1 MNREEAIKLIEIYIK
16 EENMKKHCFAV
27 GAIMKELG
35 SFLNENEEK
44 WEIIGLLHD
53 LDYEE
58 TKNNLKEH
66 GLKTA
71 EILKDKI
78 DSEIIEIIKS
88 HNFENLNII
97 PDKKESYGLI
107 ASDALSGLIIATA
120 LVRPSKKLE
129 DISVKSVKKKFKQK
143 DFARNVSREKIMFCE
158 RLGIDRDKF
167 FEIGIK
173 ALQSISKELGL

>member
-1 MNREEAIKLIEIYIK
+1 MDKEMSIKLIEKYIK
-16 EENMKKHCFAV
+16 EENMRKHCLAV
-27 GAIMKELG
+27 GAIMKELA

-53 LDYEE
+53 LDYAE
-58 TKNNLKEH
+58 TKNNPEKH
-66 GLKTA
+66 GLITA
-71 EILKDKI
+71 KILKDKV

-97 PDKKESYGLI
+97 PNKKESYGLI
-107 ASDALSGLIIATA
+107 ASDALSGLIISTA
-120 LVRPSKKLE
+120 LVMPSKKLSE
-129 DISVKSVKKKFKQK
+129 VEVKSVKKKFKQK

-158 RLGIDRDKF
+158 RLGIDKDKF

-173 ALQSISKELGL
+173 GLQSVSKELGL